1 MASVDERANERPTSS
16 RQRSLQME
24 EKVMRKIISVAGSV
38 GALVLS
44 LGTAFAQSSTMRTP
58 AAPPI
63 DNDTGNVTVGVPQAQ
78 PATGAP
84 QDPSTPTAEPVPL
97 PGPTPPPAGAPGP
110 YSPSVNERDA
120 RDNQYVERGSG
131 TSLPGSV
138 VGAGVLLG
146 GGVQDFSRSNARDV
160 TNTGGFWNA
169 RVVAGTREF
178 IGLEGAYVGSAQ
190 GINALGLDSD
200 AVLISNGVEGA
211 VRLNLPILVARSATL
226 LEPFVFGGAG
236 WSRFHVARTSVNTSD
251 IATDDDVLTIPYG
264 AGMMVAYHGLMADAR
279 FTYRSTFY
287 NDLLRTTGGSLDT
300 WSAGAQVG
308 FEF

>member
-1 MASVDERANERPTSS
+1 M
-16 RQRSLQME
+16 L
-24 EKVMRKIISVAGSV
+24 KIISVAGGL
-38 GALVLS
+38 GALVVS
-44 LGTAFAQSSTMRTP
+44 LGTAFAQSATMTTP
-58 AAPPI
+58 PAPPV
-63 DNDTGNVTVGVPQAQ
+63 DDDTGNATVGTPQA
-78 PATGAP
+78 
-84 QDPSTPTAEPVPL
+84 
-97 PGPTPPPAGAPGP
+97 PPPAGAPQDT
-110 YSPSVNERDA
+110 SPTTAQPAVVPAPSSASGNARDA
-120 RDNQYVERGSG
+120 RDDQYVEGGYGNSR
-131 TSLPGSV
+131 LRSV

-146 GGVQDFSRSNARDV
+146 GGVQDFSRSNARGV

-169 RVVAGTREF
+169 RVVAGTREY

-211 VRLNLPILVARSATL
+211 VRLNLPIFVARSATL

-251 IATDDDVLTIPYG
+251 IATDDDVLTVPYG
-264 AGMMVAYHGLMADAR
+264 AGMMVAYRGLMADAR